1 MYQFAEPSASVDR
14 DNDEC
19 SQVSTVF
26 SLTGFQ
32 TSFIAFL
39 LYTIRLLY

>member
-1 MYQFAEPSASVDR
+1 
-14 DNDEC
+14 
-19 SQVSTVF
+19 VSTVF